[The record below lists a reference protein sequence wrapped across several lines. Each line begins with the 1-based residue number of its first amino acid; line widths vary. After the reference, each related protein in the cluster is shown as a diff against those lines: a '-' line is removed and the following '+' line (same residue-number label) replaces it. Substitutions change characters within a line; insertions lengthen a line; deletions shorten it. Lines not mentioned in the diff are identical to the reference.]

1 MQNSLVMTTPYL
13 LLSRIKMKVPMLLTM
28 NSPYF
33 QNRRFNW
40 KMLFNS
46 DQHKPA
52 QEVLFSRKK
61 KVSIHSIISLNNVQE
76 EKASYQ
82 KHIGLV
88 LDENSLLNIILTML
102 ASFSAKVFTHYL
114 QSIFEASNKSR
125 RYHLW
130 STW

>member
-28 NSPYF
+28 TSPYF

-40 KMLFNS
+40 KILFNS

-76 EKASYQ
+76 KKASYQ
-82 KHIGLV
+82 KHLGLV

-102 ASFSAKVFTHYL
+102 ASFSTKIFTHYL
-114 QSIFEASNKSR
+114 QSIFEASNKLR
-125 RYHLW
+125 RYHL
-130 STW
+130 